1 MDQSIPRAPE
11 RKIWMISIR
20 PLTKEDERALW
31 EMLAHAAQEPTME
44 AVMNHPAL
52 ARYVEGW
59 GRAHDIGSIAIEA
72 SRPIGAAWLRRWTGQ
87 DRGFGYIDDAIPE
100 LAIAVL
106 PLYRGQGVGTRLL
119 SHLLETA
126 RFTHPSISLAVRAT
140 NRAARLYERLGFE
153 KVKGSEMFDPRSG
166 WSYKMKIDLHGD
178 RRPI

>member
-1 MDQSIPRAPE
+1 M
-11 RKIWMISIR
+11 WMISIR
-20 PLTKEDERALW
+20 PLTIEDERALW
-31 EMLAHAAQEPTME
+31 EMLAHAAQESTMDALMNNPT
-44 AVMNHPAL
+44 L

-59 GRAHDIGSIAIEA
+59 GRAHDMGSIAIET
-72 SRPIGAAWLRRWTGQ
+72 SRPIGAAWLRRWTGR

-106 PLYRGQGVGTRLL
+106 PAYRGQGVGTRLL

-153 KVKGSEMFDPRSG
+153 KVKGSEMFDPRAG